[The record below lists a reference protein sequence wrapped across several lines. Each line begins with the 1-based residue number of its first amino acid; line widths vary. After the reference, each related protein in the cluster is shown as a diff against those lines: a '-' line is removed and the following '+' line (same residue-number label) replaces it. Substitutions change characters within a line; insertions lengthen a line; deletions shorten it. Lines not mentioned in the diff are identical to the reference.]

1 LLITVATMV
10 SRSSS
15 NEGLQ
20 SATTVPELSS
30 QTLPVERPLQRQP
43 VVKKE
48 LSQGTQ
54 QGTQQGA
61 PKQKMPIQWTSFKK
75 NNRKNSSSANTRSEN
90 TRPEN
95 TQSENTRSEN
105 TRPRDRQ
112 TYSHRRSDGLPENVG
127 AVDALAQLPGS
138 IVLPPFRS
146 QTAVSQRHEVNPAI
160 AMNLLQDL
168 QAVIVSWQKQL
179 RQLVTALHSLHAQG
193 PMVEGWLESSADVS
207 SISGPDATL
216 LRHGDTDAIMRY
228 IDALTDQP
236 QMDNAQQAF
245 QQVNSKAQVDLA
257 AQTVEGHEPL
267 ERELLE
273 DGPGNVPGDRITPT
287 QYRLCSLDEN
297 GQLRSYPCP
306 PEQTGALSLAIAR
319 YQKFKQLMSQKRAL
333 DAKLQKAVDQ
343 LTEIRATLQQE
354 R

>member
-1 LLITVATMV
+1 MV
-10 SRSSS
+10 SRSAS

-20 SATTVPELSS
+20 SATTAPELSS
-30 QTLPVERPLQRQP
+30 QTLPIERPLQRQP

-54 QGTQQGA
+54 QGAQQGA
-61 PKQKMPIQWTSFKK
+61 PKQRTPIQWTSFKK
-75 NNRKNSSSANTRSEN
+75 NNRKNSSSANAQS
-90 TRPEN
+90 EN
-95 TQSENTRSEN
+95 TQSENTRLEN
-105 TRPRDRQ
+105 ARPENARPRDRQ
-112 TYSHRRSDGLPENVG
+112 NYSHRKSDGLPENAG

-168 QAVIVSWQKQL
+168 QSVIVSWQKQL

-236 QMDNAQQAF
+236 QMDNAQQ
-245 QQVNSKAQVDLA
+245 VNPAAQVDLA
-257 AQTVEGHEPL
+257 AQIGGGHEPR

-273 DGPGNVPGDRITPT
+273 GELGNAPGDSAAPT

-297 GQLRSYPCP
+297 GQLQSYPCP
-306 PEQTGALSLAIAR
+306 PEQMGALSLAIAR

-333 DAKLQKAVDQ
+333 NAKLQKAVDQ
-343 LTEIRATLQQE
+343 LTEIRVTLQQE
-354 R
+354 Q